1 MRRGRWLVFA
11 AVAAVAVV
19 AAALLIGSPE
29 LPLSSGGGGP
39 RIAQRTKLGF
49 APEALATAGDDAFVA
64 DSDGR
69 LYRVDDG
76 GHVARLTAKA
86 GERPT
91 DMAAGFDSL
100 WVGSTTLVT
109 RRSSEDGR
117 RLGLPV
123 PVANG
128 VTGVAIG
135 ARLVW
140 ASAKLATGVSGRGRP
155 GDDAIVGG
163 IRPLPAGAYAGS
175 SLVALSTEFPQ
186 AAVLS
191 AVAADG
197 TTVWVTDRALDR
209 VYRLEGRAI
218 SPSDSI
224 PVGERP
230 VAVTVGYGGV
240 WVANAGDGT
249 VSRIDTGRRRLGAD
263 PIRVGGEP
271 TDLVAAEEGVWVADG
286 VRGRVLRIDPATSRV
301 DLRLG
306 VGHDPEAISAGG
318 GSVWVA
324 RAGARRDELVR
335 IEP

>member
-11 AVAAVAVV
+11 AVAAVAAV
-19 AAALLIGSPE
+19 AVALLAASAE
-29 LPLSSGGGGP
+29 LPLSGGGGP
-39 RIAQRTKLGF
+39 RIAERIKLGF
-49 APEALATAGDDAFVA
+49 APQALAVAGGNAFVA

-69 LYRVDDG
+69 LYRADSGAGVT
-76 GHVARLTAKA
+76 RLSAKA

-128 VTGVAIG
+128 VTGVAVG
-135 ARLVW
+135 ERLVW
-140 ASAKLATGVSGRGRP
+140 ASAKLATGIAGRGRP

-175 SLVALSTEFPQ
+175 SLVTLSTEFPQ

-191 AVAADG
+191 SVAADG

-209 VYRLEGRAI
+209 VYRLEGRAV

-230 VAVTVGYGGV
+230 VAVTVGYGAT

-249 VSRIDTGRRRLGAD
+249 VSRIDTGRRRPRAD
-263 PIRVGGEP
+263 PIDVGGAP
-271 TDLVAAEEGVWVADG
+271 SDIVAAEEGVWVADG
-286 VRGRVLRIDPATSRV
+286 KGGRVVRIDPATSRV
-301 DLRLG
+301 DLRIR
-306 VGHDPEAISAGG
+306 VGHDPEAIAAGD

-324 RAGARRDELVR
+324 RGGARRDELVR